1 MKLHTN
7 FLLLEH
13 GFRIQ
18 FCGHLFLY
26 RESKAIY
33 RYSGLPLLSFDVVY
47 NLRKKKMASHGQVSF
62 SFYGLTQAHSFCG
75 SSPTP
80 NPPPPPLPSHLPY
93 SRFSIHPPFHPPVLH
108 SRKRNWCP
116 TEFQTNFVHEQQEI
130 GLQFCR
136 ASISFFASQIKF
148 ILCDADEA
156 GGSCQRATKKMLYQ
170 TPLLCVV
177 VLICVFICIIHFLQP
192 LPT

>member
-80 NPPPPPLPSHLPY
+80 NPPPPSPPTYPTPASLYTPPSTPPCLTREKEIDAQRN
-93 SRFSIHPPFHPPVLH
+93 SRPISCTSSKKLVCNSAGHQFLFRESNTIYTLRRRR
-108 SRKRNWCP
+108 SRR
-116 TEFQTNFVHEQQEI
+116 
-130 GLQFCR
+130 
-136 ASISFFASQIKF
+136 
-148 ILCDADEA
+148 
-156 GGSCQRATKKMLYQ
+156 
-170 TPLLCVV
+170 
-177 VLICVFICIIHFLQP
+177 
-192 LPT
+192 